1 MFSREIIDDSW
12 RYYRELLASE
22 NAVAAGICE
31 LSGYFFTKDGPEK
44 VSNAHLARLCA
55 DYRPATE
62 RELRLCPGGWTNG
75 VFCTTLLADDTYHLG
90 WLTERFKEAGGTIIE
105 AEVRDLRE
113 LAGYD
118 IVANCSGLG
127 AKRLLNDRRLVP
139 LRGQV
144 YKVKAPWIKTFLYC
158 GEDTYVIPGVDHV
171 TLGGSR
177 RFAAT
182 SLDID
187 KYESKAIWER
197 CTRYVPSLR
206 RAQIVEEWVGLR
218 PHRDPV
224 RIEKERLDT
233 GLTVVHCYGHGG
245 YGVMTAPGSAA
256 LVSRLVTEVT
266 SGDFTNPA
274 ISSL

>member
-144 YKVKAPWIKTFLYC
+144 YKLRPIEDFWGIVKQEVYK
-158 GEDTYVIPGVDHV
+158 
-171 TLGGSR
+171 GGWR
-177 RFAAT
+177 AASEVQLKNRIQRVLRSIREEVPRT
-182 SLDID
+182 MMGRVP
-187 KYESKAIWER
+187 ER
-197 CTRYVPSLR
+197 VR
-206 RAQIVEEWVGLR
+206 RA
-218 PHRDPV
+218 
-224 RIEKERLDT
+224 ERR
-233 GLTVVHCYGHGG
+233 
-245 YGVMTAPGSAA
+245 GV
-256 LVSRLVTEVT
+256 
-266 SGDFTNPA
+266 N
-274 ISSL
+274 SSLH